1 MTPTSIKTG
10 RALSYVQGTVSVVA
24 LGTGAVAPAD
34 GNRVGMALAL
44 AWDSAAALAALN
56 VSVGIVQNGTFVPV
70 TTLNQYHPACWLDV
84 SHLGPLITAPFAYLS
99 LGDETGTIGVTQL
112 RQIQELE

>member
-10 RALSYVQGTVSVVA
+10 RALSYIHNAVTVVA
-24 LGTGAVAPAD
+24 LNSGVVAPAD
-34 GNRVGMALAL
+34 GNRVGIALAL
-44 AWDSAAALAALN
+44 SWDSAASLAALN
-56 VSVGIVQNGTFVPV
+56 VSVGVVQGGTFIPV

-99 LGDETGTIGVTQL
+99 IGDESGTLGVTQL